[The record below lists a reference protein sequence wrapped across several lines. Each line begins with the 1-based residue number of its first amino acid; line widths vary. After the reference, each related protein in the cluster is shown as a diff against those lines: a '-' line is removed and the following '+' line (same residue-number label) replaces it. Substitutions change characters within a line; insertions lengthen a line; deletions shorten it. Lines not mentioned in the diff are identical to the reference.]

1 MSFRCITRRL
11 LFRKHY
17 ECVGGPL
24 NMKGTGRSIT
34 HELLMTETYS
44 NEPMRIH
51 CLQGYISSM
60 FLVQYPERREWLL
73 LDTGMPSDVERV
85 QSFIEHEES
94 KSDVNGGSGG
104 DAQQQQQSSSQSDA
118 AATQSSDVGT
128 AQPRRVAAGP
138 PLVRRNPNLV
148 VSTHC
153 HVDHI
158 GAGHRWAKRGVPV
171 VAAKGYEAYYN
182 GFMGKVQEVV
192 DTGLSLLVAHRLGR
206 RFESPFSSMTNKNIT
221 PSATASKSSSLTITP
236 RPLDDGT
243 YLPHFDDWV
252 ALKCPGHTDHMV
264 VLYHPLTQVL
274 YVADFFV
281 APRRNRFQAPV
292 PIDVEFAYSHSVHR
306 LRKLPVRFALLAHG
320 GVIDVEDHA
329 GGWDDIL
336 NLVVEGQQKKSRKAA
351 FRLIDSLTGFSP
363 SPKVYTR
370 DQLPNKPLPE
380 SVENPPNI
388 HYIKNC

>member
-1 MSFRCITRRL
+1 
-11 LFRKHY
+11 
-17 ECVGGPL
+17 
-24 NMKGTGRSIT
+24 MKGTGRSIT
-34 HELLMTETYS
+34 HEILMTETYG
-44 NEPMRIH
+44 NEPMKIH
-51 CLQGYISSM
+51 CIQGYISSM
-60 FLVQYPERREWLL
+60 FLVQYPERKEWLL

-85 QSFIEHEES
+85 QSFIEHVENKKDGGGASITFNES
-94 KSDVNGGSGG
+94 AGTGS
-104 DAQQQQQSSSQSDA
+104 
-118 AATQSSDVGT
+118 V
-128 AQPRRVAAGP
+128 
-138 PLVRRNPNLV
+138 LKRRNPNLV

-171 VAAKGYEAYYN
+171 AAAKGYEAYYR
-182 GFMGKVQEVV
+182 GFFGKVQEVV
-192 DTGLSLLVAHRLGR
+192 DTALSLLVAYRLGR
-206 RFESPFSSMTNKNIT
+206 RFESPFSSMTNKNIAPSPST
-221 PSATASKSSSLTITP
+221 PTTAASPLIAPKV
-236 RPLDDGT
+236 LDDGT
-243 YLPHFDDWV
+243 ELPYFDDWV

-264 VLYHPLTQVL
+264 VLYHPFTQVL

-336 NLVVEGQQKKSRKAA
+336 NNVVEGQQSKSRKAT

-363 SPKVYTR
+363 SPKSYTR
-370 DQLPNKPLPE
+370 DQLPHKPLPE
-380 SVENPPNI
+380 SVMNPPGI
-388 HYIKNC
+388 VHIKNC